1 MNKVRV
7 SELAAHI
14 AHRSLFFEAYVF
26 LFFLFLLLAPVHA
39 FAWGGSVS
47 GCIANAC
54 ASASVNANSGGAS
67 ASGSASVGGSSVS
80 VSASTEDAARNA
92 LNVAT
97 APILQTMSAL
107 MTGLRDNPPTTE
119 AGWNDLASKMTQVS
133 GQLHNALDGARKA
146 AGTFADSDAFKSMVG
161 LALAADFE
169 LYAVGAAASGGN
181 GVEVAGFTPFATLKA
196 MVADA
201 KASTYQSESLALV
214 GLSRGDLVRLSE
226 SSRYGAHTII
236 ETEVGGYLA
245 SQGNAAAQNFFAKAE
260 AAAEELRLRARQAEE
275 AAARAAAEAEQRAME
290 DAVRAEEEA
299 LAAKREAERLAAQA
313 AKEAADKA
321 KEAERLA
328 AEAAKEAADKAKE
341 AAHNAAK
348 AAKEAADKAKE
359 AERLAAEAA
368 KEAAD
373 KAKEAAKV
381 LQALDQI
388 RAAEREFAR
397 EVSDLRNAL
406 QNATNLSEAEKQRV
420 LGALDEWS
428 RLVGEEV
435 ARLTAEVMKNPN
447 AQVALTSLKIMALVV
462 AIAATVIVA
471 GAVVIPLVLLTAV
484 AHTAMTNTSVFEDV
498 PASIIAQATQSTD
511 QAAEAMRSIVAAMV
525 EHGKLGAGEA
535 QQFLAT
541 LGQALADKAAEAANI
556 VEEAATAY
564 AQERREEAEKY
575 IADAKAAGKQVAD
588 VADEIARDN
597 RTDAKDFRN
606 DLDRIREAGQ
616 QKGAAGIGREIGAE
630 LGRGPGDF
638 IGQTIGAEKARVA
651 LLEEKRRAG
660 DGAGIATVLFGEDS
674 PGEEEAQR
682 RGGQAGKEEGARIGG
697 AIGETIGGA
706 IDKATDWAADK
717 SRGEGT
723 TGQGSQSESESPR
736 RTTDSP
742 PPQQAATIQVWD
754 GSVEVAGRIV
764 RKGESLRVAF
774 DGQLVSGV
782 GSGTPI
788 INAPRPDLVKV
799 APGLFA
805 EGEFVS
811 GSVSET
817 IAKRFD
823 RYGHGDRNN
832 RDESNSRSSDAPPD
846 GYTET
851 IAYGTKQEPRNH
863 DERNTRGGDAPPE
876 GYTET
881 YAAPRT
887 DRMRGLYVWVRDGV
901 ITLNQGGQQV
911 EVAAGNAVVVTKD
924 QVAQLDYVPNFLRFD
939 QTPQPGELGKGF
951 VLPPFV
957 MNDGSAAGSCA
968 AR

>member
-299 LAAKREAERLAAQA
+299 LAAKREAERLAAQ
-313 AKEAADKA
+313 
-321 KEAERLA
+321 
-328 AEAAKEAADKAKE
+328 
-341 AAHNAAK
+341 

-851 IAYGTKQEPRNH
+851 IAARWIHRDNRIRNKARAQE
-863 DERNTRGGDAPPE
+863 
-876 GYTET
+876 
-881 YAAPRT
+881 
-887 DRMRGLYVWVRDGV
+887 
-901 ITLNQGGQQV
+901 
-911 EVAAGNAVVVTKD
+911 
-924 QVAQLDYVPNFLRFD
+924 
-939 QTPQPGELGKGF
+939 
-951 VLPPFV
+951 
-957 MNDGSAAGSCA
+957 S
-968 AR
+968 

>member
-299 LAAKREAERLAAQA
+299 LAAKR
-313 AKEAADKA
+313 
-321 KEAERLA
+321 
-328 AEAAKEAADKAKE
+328 
-341 AAHNAAK
+341 
-348 AAKEAADKAKE
+348 E

-851 IAYGTKQEPRNH
+851 IAYGTKQEPRNR